1 MKWDTTNILF
11 WYRLF
16 GSNNFCWERFK
27 KWLHQPQPHPSQ
39 KGHFPQYPS
48 NASPWGSMSLNES
61 FNSKFG
67 QTCKTISKSWIL
79 YDGFDSAQNM
89 QLSWRKLD
97 AFKCKKARVIKSLF
111 CKCLGE
117 RWKDICKRFYK
128 CPKDQSAPS
137 FHLFTFWVKKSMNS
151 KIFFRFRS
159 HSNHL
164 TCFFQVSEILSIISQ
179 MVSKSFL

>member
-1 MKWDTTNILF
+1 
-11 WYRLF
+11 
-16 GSNNFCWERFK
+16 
-27 KWLHQPQPHPSQ
+27 
-39 KGHFPQYPS
+39 
-48 NASPWGSMSLNES
+48 
-61 FNSKFG
+61 
-67 QTCKTISKSWIL
+67 
-79 YDGFDSAQNM
+79 M

-151 KIFFRFRS
+151 KFFFFRFS
-159 HSNHL
+159 LSNHL
-164 TCFFQVSEILSIISQ
+164 TFFFSSKWDLVDHFPNGFKKLSLKLEKSATTQITKSLDLFRYISQ
-179 MVSKSFL
+179 KYFDSIMWCSTVWSQK